1 MDLECIPSLHP
12 SLNDSI
18 HVLAITPGAQ
28 HVLEHKILGYPLL
41 LLKPSAD
48 GTGRLPIH
56 AAVYNDESNLNIEL
70 MIRIKNVSRKN
81 IKKFLKSPIKGIHV
95 DKDKKEVSFLELE
108 SIGEKQMKPLHAAS
122 MAGAIENVKLL
133 ISLGADIHSTCCL
146 QRIKGS
152 SALHTL
158 CYQPQELRDEYACA
172 GWTGTERF
180 RQEMMRNLEIVRIL
194 CDAGADVNV
203 RDQSGRSPLLCAVES
218 ELLDMVNLL
227 VGEMGADVDFREED
241 GVDSLWGEPGIK
253 DLVGYS
259 PVMAAI
265 QEGYTE
271 IVRVLIQDYGANIKN
286 NSRCK
291 DKQGKT
297 IPGTKKSA
305 TADANPEISALLTSL
320 GACSQS
326 RRYTELTDIAVT
338 EATPVGSFVEM
349 LVNNTEYNG
358 QRGEIK
364 WTNKKT
370 KEKGRHVIQLE
381 NKKIKVKYED
391 LILLRPQVCS
401 QAGVKMKCGAC
412 KSVSYCCKEHQKRD
426 WNRHKATCK
435 KIVAQRKSVEVQK
448 MMYMEPK
455 KTKKYHRG
463 LQ

>member
-1 MDLECIPSLHP
+1 
-12 SLNDSI
+12 
-18 HVLAITPGAQ
+18 
-28 HVLEHKILGYPLL
+28 
-41 LLKPSAD
+41 
-48 GTGRLPIH
+48 
-56 AAVYNDESNLNIEL
+56 
-70 MIRIKNVSRKN
+70 
-81 IKKFLKSPIKGIHV
+81 
-95 DKDKKEVSFLELE
+95 
-108 SIGEKQMKPLHAAS
+108 
-122 MAGAIENVKLL
+122 
-133 ISLGADIHSTCCL
+133 
-146 QRIKGS
+146 
-152 SALHTL
+152 
-158 CYQPQELRDEYACA
+158 
-172 GWTGTERF
+172 
-180 RQEMMRNLEIVRIL
+180 
-194 CDAGADVNV
+194 
-203 RDQSGRSPLLCAVES
+203 
-218 ELLDMVNLL
+218 
-227 VGEMGADVDFREED
+227 
-241 GVDSLWGEPGIK
+241 
-253 DLVGYS
+253 
-259 PVMAAI
+259 VMAAI
-265 QEGYTE
+265 QKGYTE
-271 IVRVLIQDYGANIKN
+271 IVRVLIQEYGANTKN
-286 NSRCK
+286 NVRFTTN
-291 DKQGKT
+291 QGKSFLK
-297 IPGTKKSA
+297 ISVKEL
-305 TADANPEISALLTSL
+305 ADANPEISALLTSL

-463 LQ
+463 KNARQNNLKTEKTWKIKK